1 MQSLSSRLSLS
12 WRIVLLNS
20 ICLLTVGA
28 AGMGINV
35 YMAFQSQDMVHSK
48 TMSLLSTQA
57 EQQVT
62 MAVKNVSK
70 ELQNTFNQAFQ
81 QVGSINRT
89 INNLE
94 KTGMRNQLVGLMRS
108 TLSDNKEVIGLWS
121 FWEPNAIDGM
131 DEKYVDKSDAGSNEN
146 GRFAFNVYYDNGGK
160 MIENTTPEML
170 VGAFSAVSKDDE
182 YSAYSCSIIS
192 HSACVFGP
200 DELEIDS
207 NSGKA
212 YSINIATVS
221 IPIMKQGHFA
231 GNTGMDL
238 SIDSLSDKLDQSN
251 QKLYAGHGNMTVIG
265 SFDKVAGNSAD
276 KNMAGKKTQ
285 TLWPALQQWINTAKS
300 SGKLSINLDEATGTY
315 YVALPFEPIKGA
327 ERWTIL
333 YSIPK
338 AVVMQEATSLDKELT
353 EGLLKNVTIQVI
365 VCVLIALAGLIVIYW
380 NAGSIVKPIL
390 RITDML
396 KEIAQGEGD
405 LTKRLKTEGKDE
417 LATMANWFNQFLDQL
432 QNLIGMIAKATHGL
446 DKSTG
451 ENFDVAH
458 KTQEEITKQL
468 QEIDQ
473 VATAVHEMAATSQ
486 EIAKN
491 SSQTAEEAKSA
502 DTIAKH
508 GMKNV
513 HDTTEHINKLAHELD
528 TTVEVINTLTKNSAR
543 IGSIINIIFEI
554 AEQTNLLALNAA
566 IESARAGEH
575 GRGFAVVADEVRL
588 LAQRTQKS
596 THEIQTMIKELTDG
610 TDQAAKIVAGN
621 QDNAKEIVDLAA
633 GAGTAIN
640 EMAATVSHI
649 SEMSIQ
655 IATAIEQQ
663 SCTTEEINRNIAAIS
678 DVADRVEKS
687 GNKVKESSK
696 TVSHLAAELET
707 LVSKFKIA

>member
-1 MQSLSSRLSLS
+1 MQSLLSRLSLS
-12 WRIVLLNS
+12 WRIVVLNS
-20 ICLLTVGA
+20 ICLLTVG
-28 AGMGINV
+28 GLLVGLSL
-35 YMAFQSQDMVHSK
+35 YMSIQSQKLVQTK

-62 MAVKNVSK
+62 MAIQNISS
-70 ELQNTFNQAFQ
+70 ELQFTFNQAYQ
-81 QVGSINRT
+81 QVSSINRAIISLDKAGVRT
-89 INNLE
+89 
-94 KTGMRNQLVGLMRS
+94 QLVDLIRS
-108 TLSDNKEVIGLWS
+108 TLKENPDVIGIWS

-131 DEKYVDKSDAGSNEN
+131 DEKFTDNEAAGSNEN
-146 GRFAFNVYYDNGGK
+146 GRFAYNIYHDDAGQL
-160 MIENTTPEML
+160 IENTTPEFL
-170 VGAFSAVSKDDE
+170 VETFSTINQGEE
-182 YSAYSCSIIS
+182 YSSYSCSIVTRG
-192 HSACVFGP
+192 ACVFGP
-200 DELEIDS
+200 DELEIDVDLE
-207 NSGKA
+207 NSYK
-212 YSINIATVS
+212 INIATVS
-221 IPIMKQGHFA
+221 IPVMKDGHYA

-238 SIDSLSDKLDQSN
+238 SIDHLSEMLGESN
-251 QKLYAGHGNMTVIG
+251 KKLYSGLGNMTVIG

-276 KNMAGKKTQ
+276 KTMAGKHTRK
-285 TLWPALQQWINTAKS
+285 LWPDLYGWINNSKA
-300 SGKLSINLDEATGTY
+300 SGKLAINLDDESGTY

-338 AVVMQEATSLDKELT
+338 TVVLQEASSLDHELT
-353 EGLLKNVTIQVI
+353 GELFKNVTVQVI
-365 VCVLIALAGLIVIYW
+365 VCLLIGLIGLLVIYL

-405 LTKRLKTEGKDE
+405 LTKRIKTEGKDE
-417 LATMANWFNQFLDQL
+417 LAVMAKWFNQFLDQL
-432 QNLIGMIAKATHGL
+432 QNLVGMIASSTHGL

-458 KTQEEITKQL
+458 QTQEEITRQL
-468 QEIDQ
+468 KEIDQ

-491 SSQTAEEAKSA
+491 SSQTAEQAKTA
-502 DTIAKH
+502 DEIAKH
-508 GMKNV
+508 GMQNV
-513 HDTTEHINKLAHELD
+513 HETTEHINKLAGDLD
-528 TTVEVINTLTKNSAR
+528 MTVEVINTLTKNSAQ
-543 IGSIINIIFEI
+543 ISSIINIIFEI

-596 THEIQTMIKELTDG
+596 THEIQTMIEELTSG
-610 TDQAAKIVAGN
+610 TDQASKIVAGN
-621 QDNAKEIVDLAA
+621 QDNAKEIVTLAT
-633 GAGTAIN
+633 GAGEAIN

-678 DVADRVEKS
+678 DVAERVEKS
-687 GNKVKESSK
+687 GNKVKDSSK